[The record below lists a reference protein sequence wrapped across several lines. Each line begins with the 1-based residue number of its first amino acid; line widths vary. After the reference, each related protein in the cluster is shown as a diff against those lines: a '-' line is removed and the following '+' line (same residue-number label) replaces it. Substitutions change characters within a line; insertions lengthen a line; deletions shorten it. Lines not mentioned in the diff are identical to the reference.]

1 MHRLGAV
8 AHKSSTCLCTD
19 SREVVLPSAGSQQ
32 RIGTGAGPCWSG
44 QCATCECP
52 RHAGPITRPPVVGP
66 TSGAAGSRRPQAGAR
81 SRVSLRPAGTEMIK
95 VLANRNR
102 YPLQIAAEFYAFI
115 SCSGHSCVGCG
126 RTSISVRC
134 EPTAN
139 RRLLK
144 LNLARLMR
152 QAGKRCYR
160 RRPRRR

>member
-19 SREVVLPSAGSQQ
+19 SREAVLPSAGSQQ

-44 QCATCECP
+44 LCAACECP
-52 RHAGPITRPPVVGP
+52 RHARLTTRPRGRTDVRRCRAHVV
-66 TSGAAGSRRPQAGAR
+66 RRRELGRESACA
-81 SRVSLRPAGTEMIK
+81 LAGTEMIK

-115 SCSGHSCVGCG
+115 GYSGHSCVGWD

-144 LNLARLMR
+144 LNLVRLMR

>member
-19 SREVVLPSAGSQQ
+19 GREESCRRLAASSGSARAPVL
-32 RIGTGAGPCWSG
+32 AGPASAPRASVRDTLVPSPAPGGRTDVRRCRAHVVRRREPGRESA
-44 QCATCECP
+44 CA
-52 RHAGPITRPPVVGP
+52 
-66 TSGAAGSRRPQAGAR
+66 
-81 SRVSLRPAGTEMIK
+81 LAGTEMIK
-95 VLANRNR
+95 VLANGTATRCRSLPNSM
-102 YPLQIAAEFYAFI
+102 PLSVALGILVSA
-115 SCSGHSCVGCG
+115 GD

-144 LNLARLMR
+144 LNLVRLMR